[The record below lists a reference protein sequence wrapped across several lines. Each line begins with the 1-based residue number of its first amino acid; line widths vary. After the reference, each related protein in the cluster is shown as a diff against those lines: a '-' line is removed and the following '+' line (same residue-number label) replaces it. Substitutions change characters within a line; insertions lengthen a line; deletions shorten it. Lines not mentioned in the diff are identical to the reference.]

1 MFTKI
6 TSILIVAISIFS
18 SDALLAQHTKTSN
31 QVNTMTLSR
40 DHDDDEDENEHGN
53 GNGNGNN
60 LVAICH
66 QLGNGGSNTIWVAQ
80 AAVQAHLNHGDY
92 LGTCQDD
99 DSEDDDHNDDG
110 DDHNDDGDDHND
122 DGDDHNDDGDDH
134 NDDGDDHND
143 DGDDHND
150 DGDDHNEDGDDHN
163 DDGDDN
169 NDDGDDND
177 DTTDNGDDSEPV
189 TPSCSPIEVVS
200 FFPGTK
206 NDLLSPVDANRL
218 DATKAL
224 GSPEDSD
231 VASTE
236 YNFVSLG
243 FGGEITLKFA
253 YPIHNGEG
261 DDLYVVETTFGN
273 NAQNCSRYPEKI
285 RAFGSQDGCNWVYMG
300 EGCQNSYFDFQSLGW
315 IQYVKLIDISP
326 LSHSFGGGLADGYDL
341 DGVLCLHGEELNPI
355 PAALSNAFAG
365 GVESFTQ
372 GLTKGGNAVPAARSN
387 PNNALGAP
395 QGTDA
400 VNFVALGFGGSIT
413 LSFDYVVFEK
423 PGDDIQLI
431 ETSYGNP
438 SCSNYPE
445 TARIEVSL
453 DNETYYM
460 VEGEFC
466 QDQSI
471 DVASAGLA
479 QFRYIRI
486 TDASPMS
493 STRFNSSAD
502 AYDVDGVLVLQPG
515 CNDMPARMAA
525 PSETASEMFSESTVY
540 PNPFAGVFN
549 VKFSTGEETENVN
562 IRIVNGL
569 GQAVATE
576 NFTSAKN
583 TEITKT
589 LNLEHVN
596 AGIYFVSIERNDI
609 RETFRVI
616 KN

>member
-1 MFTKI
+1 MLTKI
-6 TSILIVAISIFS
+6 SSLLIVLISMIS
-18 SDALLAQHTKTSN
+18 SETLEAQNNQINN
-31 QVNTMTLSR
+31 QVSRYSETR
-40 DHDDDEDENEHGN
+40 DHNNNDDENENGN
-53 GNGNGNN
+53 RNGNGNN
-60 LVAICH
+60 RVAICH

-80 AAVQAHLNHGDY
+80 SAVQAHLNHGDY

-99 DSEDDDHNDDG
+99 DSE
-110 DDHNDDGDDHND
+110 
-122 DGDDHNDDGDDH
+122 
-134 NDDGDDHND
+134 
-143 DGDDHND
+143 
-150 DGDDHNEDGDDHN
+150 EDDHN

-169 NDDGDDND
+169 DDDNDDDDNDDDNDDDDNDDDNDDDDNDDDDNDDDDNDDD

-189 TPSCSPIEVVS
+189 TPSCSPVEVVS
-200 FFPGTK
+200 FNPGTK
-206 NDLLSPVDANRL
+206 NDLLTPVDANRL
-218 DATKAL
+218 DASKAL
-224 GSPEDSD
+224 GTPEDSD
-231 VASTE
+231 VAATE
-236 YNFVSLG
+236 FNFVSLG

-273 NAQNCSRYPEKI
+273 NAQNCARYPEKI
-285 RAFGSQDGCNWVYMG
+285 RAFGSQDGCNWVFMG

-326 LSHSFGGGLADGYDL
+326 LTHSFGGGLVDGYDL

-355 PAALSNAFAG
+355 PATLSNTFAG
-365 GVESFTQ
+365 GVEAFTQ
-372 GLTKGGNAVPAARSN
+372 GFTKGGNAITAARSN

-400 VNFVALGFGGSIT
+400 VNFVSLGFGGSIT

-431 ETSYGNP
+431 ETSYGSP

-460 VEGEFC
+460 VDGEFC

-493 STRFNSSAD
+493 SSRFNSSAD
-502 AYDVDGVLVLQPG
+502 AYDVDGVFVLQPG
-515 CNDMPARMAA
+515 CNDVPARMALSTETS
-525 PSETASEMFSESTVY
+525 SEIFSESNVY

-549 VKFSTGEETENVN
+549 VKFTTGEEIENVS
-562 IRIVNGL
+562 IRIVNAL

-576 NFTSAKN
+576 NFSSGKN

-589 LNLEHVN
+589 LNLENVN
-596 AGIYFVSIERNDI
+596 SGIYFVSIERNDI
-609 RETFRVI
+609 RETFRVV

>member
-1 MFTKI
+1 M
-6 TSILIVAISIFS
+6 FS
-18 SDALLAQHTKTSN
+18 SESLLAQNNKIEN
-31 QVNTMTLSR
+31 QDITMIQSR
-40 DHDDDEDENEHGN
+40 NHNDDDDDENEN
-53 GNGNGNN
+53 GNGNVNGNN
-60 LVAICH
+60 QVAICH
-66 QLGNGGSNTIWVAQ
+66 QLGNGGSNTIWVSQ

-99 DSEDDDHNDDG
+99 NSEDDDNHNDDG
-110 DDHNDDGDDHND
+110 DDHNDDGDDHHNN
-122 DGDDHNDDGDDH
+122 DGDDHNDDDDDDDD
-134 NDDGDDHND
+134 NDDDND
-143 DGDDHND
+143 DSEDDND
-150 DGDDHNEDGDDHN
+150 DDN
-163 DDGDDN
+163 DDSEDDNDDDNDDN
-169 NDDGDDND
+169 NDSDDE
-177 DTTDNGDDSEPV
+177 TA
-189 TPSCSPIEVVS
+189 TPSCSPVEVIS

-206 NDLLSPVDANRL
+206 NDLLSPVDDNRL
-218 DATKAL
+218 DVSKAL
-224 GSPEDSD
+224 GTPEDSD
-231 VASTE
+231 VASSE

-273 NAQNCSRYPEKI
+273 NAQNCARYPEKI

-300 EGCQNSYFDFQSLGW
+300 DGCQNSYFDFQSLGW

-326 LSHSFGGGLADGYDL
+326 VSHSFGGGLADGYDL
-341 DGVLCLHGEELNPI
+341 DGVLCLHGEELNPT
-355 PAALSNAFAG
+355 PANLSNAFAT
-365 GVESFTQ
+365 GVEDFDQ
-372 GLTKGGNAVPAARSN
+372 HLTKGGNAIATSRSN
-387 PNNALGAP
+387 PNNAVGAP

-400 VNFVALGFGGSIT
+400 VNFVSLGFGGSIT
-413 LSFDYVVFEK
+413 LSFDYVIFEK

-431 ETSYGNP
+431 ETSYGSP

-453 DNETYYM
+453 DNVTYHM
-460 VEGEFC
+460 VDGDFC

-493 STRFNSSAD
+493 SSKFNSSAD
-502 AYDVDGVLVLQPG
+502 AYDVDGVIVLQPG
-515 CNDMPARMAA
+515 CNEQVARMADKFT
-525 PSETASEMFSESTVY
+525 SNNEIYTESSVY
-540 PNPFAGVFN
+540 PNPFANVFN
-549 VKFSTGEETENVN
+549 VKFNTGEETENVSIN
-562 IRIVNGL
+562 IVNAL
-569 GQAVATE
+569 GQSVALE
-576 NFTSAKN
+576 NFTSNKN

-589 LNLEHVN
+589 INLDNVF
-596 AGIYFVSIERNDI
+596 AGIYFVTIERNDI